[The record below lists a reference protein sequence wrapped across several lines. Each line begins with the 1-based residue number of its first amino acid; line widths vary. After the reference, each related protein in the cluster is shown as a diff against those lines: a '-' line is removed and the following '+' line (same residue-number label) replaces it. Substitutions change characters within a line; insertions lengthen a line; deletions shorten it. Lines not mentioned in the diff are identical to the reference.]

1 MSVGAWFML
10 ILTTGFMLTSLL
22 VLFARKLVMIITAI
36 GMGSV
41 LLAVMFFIFG
51 APFAGAI
58 ELSVGAGLISVLFIV
73 ATSITDPTADQAD

>member
-1 MSVGAWFML
+1 ML

-41 LLAVMFFIFG
+41 LLAIMFFIFG

-73 ATSITDPTADQAD
+73 ATSITDPTADQVD